1 MSFSKL
7 NILEEIINNELA
19 DIVSDANISSA
30 KNLLLKTK
38 KNLDSIT
45 REFNQISF
53 NGSQSNNKN
62 PINSSHNMVSKNKNL
77 ILTENNSVGYLQEFC
92 VQNGYDLPLYEGP
105 VKSGE
110 DHSPNFSHK
119 CKLTINGTEIVGEG
133 NGGSV
138 KISKKAAA
146 EEVIRKLNP
155 FKMSNDLQTPES
167 KFETKL
173 IKFLT
178 ENFSHNS
185 EINVYTEET
194 GNEDYCKKL
203 DKIALIIG
211 SDVKFTESKDN
222 KVVLRLVIPRLN
234 NYVLI
239 TSFGSSDEGL
249 KESKEIAAKKAILSL
264 EILNKK

>member
-1 MSFSKL
+1 MSLLKL
-7 NILEEIINNELA
+7 DILEGIINDELA

-38 KNLDSIT
+38 KNLVSIT
-45 REFNQISF
+45 REFNQISL

-62 PINSSHNMVSKNKNL
+62 AINSRHNMVSKNKNL
-77 ILTENNSVGYLQEFC
+77 IENNSVGYLQEFC
-92 VQNGYDLPLYEGP
+92 VQNGHDLPVYEGP

-110 DHSPNFSHK
+110 DHSPNFLHK

-133 NGGSV
+133 SGGSV
-138 KISKKAAA
+138 KISKKVTAK
-146 EEVIRKLNP
+146 EVIRKLNI
-155 FKMSNDLQTPES
+155 FDMSNDLQTPES

-178 ENFSHNS
+178 ENFSDNS
-185 EINVYTEET
+185 KINVYTEET
-194 GNEDYCKKL
+194 GNQRYCKKL
-203 DKIALIIG
+203 DKIVLIIG
-211 SDVKFTESKDN
+211 CDVKFTESKEN
-222 KVVLRLVIPRLN
+222 KVVLRLVIPHLN
-234 NYVLI
+234 NFVLI
-239 TSFGSSDEGL
+239 TTYGSSDEGL